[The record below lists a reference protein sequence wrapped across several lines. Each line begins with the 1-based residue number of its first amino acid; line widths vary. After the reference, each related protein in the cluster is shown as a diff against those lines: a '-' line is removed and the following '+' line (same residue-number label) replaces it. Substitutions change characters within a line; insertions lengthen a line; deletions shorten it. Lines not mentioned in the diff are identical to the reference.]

1 MKTIEQYIETEMTGK
16 IIRKRNSPLPYLL
29 VLAVGIGFLL
39 LMGTAHLG
47 DSLSATCLTIGL
59 IATALGLILTA
70 MNFSG
75 AMTHYVYL
83 PTNSR
88 MKEKKVY
95 VSGDDYKD
103 IADAI
108 ASGNLRPLA
117 TIRPVVSSNSAV
129 RILASRDGACLLV
142 QAVRDQN
149 GHFEPE
155 TDVRPLSG
163 TDAEAIQ
170 PLLK

>member
-1 MKTIEQYIETEMTGK
+1 MKTIEQYIETEMSDK
-16 IIRKRNSPLPYLL
+16 IIRKRNSLLPYLL

-39 LMGTAHLG
+39 LMGTANLG
-47 DSLSATCLTIGL
+47 DSLSSTCLTIGL
-59 IATALGLILTA
+59 IATAVGLILTA
-70 MNFSG
+70 MNLSG
-75 AMTHYVYL
+75 AMTHFVYL
-83 PTNSR
+83 PTHSR
-88 MKEKKVY
+88 MKETKVY

-142 QAVRDQN
+142 QAVRDQS

-155 TDVRPLSG
+155 TDVRLLTGP
-163 TDAEAIQ
+163 DAEPIQ
-170 PLLK
+170 HLLK